1 MTSLIKSTN
10 GRPLKIRMGE
20 WDAATATEPFAAQE
34 YQVARIFIH
43 PQYTAANLK
52 NNVAI
57 LRLATPVVLGQ
68 VKIY

>member
-1 MTSLIKSTN
+1 
-10 GRPLKIRMGE
+10 MGE

-34 YQVARIFIH
+34 YNVARIFVH

-57 LRLATPVVLGQ
+57 LRLSTSVILGQ
-68 VKIY
+68 VSL